1 MFNHSASLIVE
12 EMKTG
17 SSLLA
22 EPEPEPERRVP
33 GSSSLAEEAGQQPRT
48 SLISLC
54 AILKKSSKMRKMILW
69 DKRSEK
75 RKKGKQ
81 ARSVAHWACWNYRG
95 WLLVGLAI
103 NYSPSWLMVCY
114 SPTKIETNFQ
124 KMKDWGVRS
133 DFRASLPTLKRQVSY
148 GLNSISFKNTRET
161 TSAQDGPFQFRAM
174 NYSLTTK
181 SPSSFLYPVDPEM
194 IRKVFLSF
202 VNLTFLEVT
211 KTLVDD
217 SVWHFKW

>member
-1 MFNHSASLIVE
+1 MRQEKWE
-12 EMKTG
+12 EEEGKTG
-17 SSLLA
+17 QECGTLSLLKLQRMAPSWISNKLFSLLA
-22 EPEPEPERRVP
+22 DGV
-33 GSSSLAEEAGQQPRT
+33 
-48 SLISLC
+48 LC
-54 AILKKSSKMRKMILW
+54 
-69 DKRSEK
+69 
-75 RKKGKQ
+75 
-81 ARSVAHWACWNYRG
+81 H
-95 WLLVGLAI
+95 
-103 NYSPSWLMVCY
+103 

-133 DFRASLPTLKRQVSY
+133 DFRASLPTLKRQVSH
-148 GLNSISFKNTRET
+148 GLNSISFQNTRET